1 MVFIQFAF
9 GFMSPLR
16 INVGYVYLMEL
27 MPAKVQTTVTS
38 LWSAMET
45 TIYIIAT
52 IYYWKISKQWIWFS
66 LIGFV
71 WNIISAALTFWVPE
85 SPRFLLSIGKTDEA
99 KASLEKIASWN
110 RKELL
115 NWELNFFV
123 RDKDRRKSP

>member
-99 KASLEKIASWN
+99 KVSLEKIASWN